1 MIDLHCHL
9 LPGLDDGAAELS
21 VALDMARMLCA
32 DGVTV
37 VACTP
42 HILPGL
48 YHNDGASIRSAVGD
62 LQRALDDTGI
72 ALRLVEGADVHLAPN
87 LVAGLRDGRIPSLA
101 GSRYV
106 LVEPPHHVPPPR
118 LEQAFFEL
126 LVAGYVPILTHP
138 ERLTWIGSHY
148 AIMHRLARAGVWMQ
162 VTAASLTGDF
172 GRQAEYWGKRL
183 LEDRIVHIL
192 ATDSHDA
199 VYRPPSLGRGRDAAE
214 RIIGAQEAEHLVLTR
229 PSGVIANH
237 PPSSLPLAGGTAMS
251 GDSDGCAIGDGRMSQ
266 AWGSAQGRE
275 SRDTRGR
282 FGLARRLLRLLG

>member
-9 LPGLDDGAAELS
+9 LPGLDDGSANLAVS
-21 VALDMARMLCA
+21 LDMARMFCA

-48 YHNDGASIRSAVGD
+48 YHNEGPLIRRAVWE
-62 LQRALDDTGI
+62 LQRALDEAGI
-72 ALRLVEGADVHLAPN
+72 ALTLVEGADVHLAPN

-106 LVEPPHHVPPPR
+106 LVEPPHHVPPLR

-138 ERLTWIGSHY
+138 ERLTWIAAHY
-148 AIMHRLARAGVWMQ
+148 DVMRRLARAGVWMQ

-199 VYRPPSLGRGRDAAE
+199 TYRPPSLGRGRDAAE
-214 RIIGAQEAEHLVLTR
+214 RIVGALEAEHLVLTR
-229 PSGVIANH
+229 PSGVIANRH
-237 PPSSLPLAGGTAMS
+237 PSSLPSAGGCAKS
-251 GDSDGCAIGDGRMSQ
+251 GDSDGCAIGDGRMSPDRRT
-266 AWGSAQGRE
+266 AHDHE
-275 SRDTRGR
+275 SRNSLGR
-282 FGLARRLLRLLG
+282 FDLARRLRRLLG